1 MAKRLEQLNAVR
13 TQRRRRGLDRAEP
26 LSAPIGADANE
37 SRHADQLP
45 MESWI
50 HGSTGIFIY
59 SDRKNEVVWV
69 KGGGT
74 ATGFTSAG
82 QQTF

>member
-37 SRHADQLP
+37 SRHADHLP

-50 HGSTGIFIY
+50 HGSIGSFVFY
-59 SDRKNEVVWV
+59 DRNM
-69 KGGGT
+69 
-74 ATGFTSAG
+74 SLCMI
-82 QQTF
+82 